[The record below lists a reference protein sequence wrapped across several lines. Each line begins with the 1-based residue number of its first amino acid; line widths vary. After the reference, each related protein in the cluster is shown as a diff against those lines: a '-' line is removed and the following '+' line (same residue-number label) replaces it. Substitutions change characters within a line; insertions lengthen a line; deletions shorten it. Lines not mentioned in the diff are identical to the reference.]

1 MSASGTELEALK
13 IVAEQGR
20 ETTAHTV
27 SRKMRIDPNY
37 ARLILTS
44 LARADY
50 LDLLASGKFR
60 ITPKGKRALG
70 KK

>member
-1 MSASGTELEALK
+1 MSVSGSELKALK
-13 IVAEQGR
+13 IVVEQGK

-37 ARLILTS
+37 ARLLLTS

-50 LDLLASGKFR
+50 LDLLVSGRFR
-60 ITPKGKRALG
+60 ITPKGRGVLEKR
-70 KK
+70 

>member
-1 MSASGTELEALK
+1 MSVSGSELEALK

-20 ETTAHTV
+20 ETTAHMV

-37 ARLILTS
+37 ARLLLTS

-50 LDLLASGKFR
+50 LDLLVSGRFR
-60 ITPKGKRALG
+60 ITPKGRGVLEKR
-70 KK
+70 

>member
-1 MSASGTELEALK
+1 MAVSGSELEALK
-13 IVAEQGR
+13 IVAEQGG
-20 ETTAHTV
+20 ETTAHAV

-37 ARLILTS
+37 ARLLLTS

-50 LDLLASGKFR
+50 LDLLVSGRFR
-60 ITPKGKRALG
+60 ITPKGRRAVG